1 MNCSLI
7 VVAILGFEPQIR
19 KLLLDIRPDR
29 QTVMTSATWPP
40 GVRRLASSYMKNPIQ
55 VYVGS
60 LDLAAT
66 HTVTQVIEVLHED
79 EKFDRITKFVREMGH
94 NDKAI
99 IFCGKKQRADDLSSD
114 FCLMGVP
121 VQSIHGDRDQS
132 DREQALRDIKEG
144 RVRILVATDVASRG
158 IDIEDIT
165 HVINYDFPRN
175 IEEYVHRVGRTG
187 RAGRSGL
194 SLSFFTRNDWGAAA
208 ELINILEEAGQEVPD
223 EIRGFADRFRDMK
236 QRRDNE
242 RDSVRGMGGG
252 GGRNGGR
259 FERSSNDSNALS
271 FSTSASNV
279 GAIIGKGGSN
289 IREMQDKFSVR
300 IDVNK
305 NMGSEAKVSVSGNDF
320 DNVKDAIEHIK
331 KICADTESRDSSRR

>member
-1 MNCSLI
+1 M
-7 VVAILGFEPQIR
+7 
-19 KLLLDIRPDR
+19 LDIRPDR

-66 HTVTQVIEVLHED
+66 HTVTQIIEIIQED
-79 EKFDRITKFVREMGH
+79 EKFKRISEFVRQMSPK
-94 NDKAI
+94 DKAI

-114 FCLMGVP
+114 FCLMGIP

-144 RVRILVATDVASRG
+144 LVRILVATDVASRG

-187 RAGRSGL
+187 RAGRSGV
-194 SLSFFTRNDWGAAA
+194 SLSFFTRSDWGSAA
-208 ELINILEEAGQEVPD
+208 ELIDIMEEAGQEVPS
-223 EIRGFADRFRDMK
+223 EIRNMAERFKDMK
-236 QRRDNE
+236 QRRDQE
-242 RDSVRGMGGG
+242 RDSFRGGRSFGGDRGGG
-252 GGRNGGR
+252 GGGGGGERNT
-259 FERSSNDSNALS
+259 LS
-271 FSTSASNV
+271 FNTSSSNV

-289 IREMQDKFSVR
+289 IREMQQKFDVK
-300 IDVNK
+300 IDVDK
-305 NMGSEAKVSVSGNDF
+305 NMGSEAKVAVSGYDF
-320 DNVKDAIEHIK
+320 DNVKAAIEHIK
-331 KICADTESRDSSRR
+331 KLCVETESRDSSYRR